1 MKINSALSIAGSDPS
16 GGAGIQADIKTFLS
30 AGVYGCSAITSIT
43 VQNTSKIIEVF
54 PIPSKIV
61 TKQIRLILEDIKID
75 SIKIGM
81 VYDES
86 IITKIYDILKNENI
100 PIIIDPIFTSTSGQN
115 LIKPEAIQVFKKK
128 LLTIATIIT
137 PNIKEAIKLSGI
149 RINTKEDIKK
159 ALLEIKELGAKNV
172 IIKGASGE
180 GRKLGRGQYG
190 SKESIDTLIEDNTNI
205 TEYSNPLLSIPEN
218 HGSGCNFSAALSAFI
233 SQGHEIPRACY
244 MANEFVYKALQNLLY
259 IGKGNPIVDIS
270 IMTSLSSFKFQ
281 VIEELAKTIKEL
293 EEIKDIGKLIPET
306 QSNFAYAIPNATNIM
321 EVAGVRGRIIKI
333 NEKKVKASS
342 FIEFGAS
349 KHIASA
355 VISYMTINPTIRAG
369 FNLKYDK
376 KIIELLQSFLK
387 ISEYE
392 RQLEPS
398 EFKEKE
404 GHTIPWGIKE
414 ALKRVPNANVIYH
427 KGDFGKEPMII
438 LFGRNPKEV
447 VKYIKRII
455 EKY

>member
-16 GGAGIQADIKTFLS
+16 GGAGIQADIKTFSSL
-30 AGVYGCSAITSIT
+30 GVYGCSAITAIT
-43 VQNTSKIIEVF
+43 VQNTEKIIEIF
-54 PIPSKIV
+54 PIPSTIV
-61 TKQIRLILEDIKID
+61 INQIKLILEDIKID

-86 IITKIYDILKNENI
+86 IITRIYDILKNENI

-115 LIKPEAIQVFKKK
+115 LIKSEAMQVFTKK
-128 LLTIATIIT
+128 LLTIATITT
-137 PNIKEAIKLSGI
+137 PNIEEAIKLSGI
-149 RINTKEDIKK
+149 NINTKDDIKK
-159 ALLEIKELGAKNV
+159 ALQKIKDLGAKNV
-172 IIKGASGE
+172 IIKGGRSEE
-180 GRKLGRGQYG
+180 GYY
-190 SKESIDTLIEDNTNI
+190 SSNESIDTLIEDNLKVR
-205 TEYSNPLLSIPEN
+205 EYSNPLLRIPEN

-244 MANEFVYKALQNLLY
+244 LANEFVNKALQNLLD
-259 IGKGNPIVDIS
+259 IGKGNPVVDTS
-270 IMTSLSSFKFQ
+270 ITTSMSSFKFQ
-281 VIEELAKTIKEL
+281 VIEELAKAIREL
-293 EEIKDIGKLIPET
+293 EEIKGMGRLIPET
-306 QSNFAYAIPNATNIM
+306 QSNFAYAIPTATNIM
-321 EVAGVRGRIIKI
+321 EVAGVKGRIVKI
-333 NEKKVKASS
+333 DEKEVKASS
-342 FIEFGAS
+342 SIEFGAS

-387 ISEYE
+387 VSEYK

-414 ALKRVPNANVIYH
+414 ALRREPNANVIYH
-427 KGDFGKEPMII
+427 KGDIGKEPMII
-438 LFGRNPKEV
+438 VFGQNPKEV
-447 VKYIKRII
+447 VAYLKRII
-455 EKY
+455 ERY